1 MLLRNIDL
9 NLLVVLDA
17 LLTEKHV
24 TRTGIRLHLSQPAIS
39 HSLNKLRVLL
49 DDPLLIRQGNEV
61 VLSVRA
67 QNLQAPLKA
76 ILGQIESLLGQSI
89 DFVPAESQRTFRVA
103 MSDYGASIVLPELL
117 VQLRTQA
124 PGISLVVVQ
133 DSRAG
138 MLEQIEQ
145 GKIDLALGVFTSL
158 TDQVRSEVLFEE
170 TFTCLLNR
178 HSLPEQGE
186 FDLTGYLAR
195 AHLLVSTDGSTQG
208 EVDSVLRAR
217 GLQRR
222 VVVNVPHW
230 SAAPAM
236 IVGTDLILTV
246 ATRTL
251 DNLAMGDS
259 LVTLPPP
266 LAIAPFNY
274 VQVWHPRLNDDPGH
288 RWLREL
294 VKQVTAST
302 PRSDEKPGQHH
313 ADADQLLQ
321 AGRVPG

>member
-24 TRTGIRLHLSQPAIS
+24 TRTGLRLHLSQPAIS

-61 VLSVRA
+61 VLSALA
-67 QNLQAPLKA
+67 QNLQAPLKD
-76 ILGQIESLLGQSI
+76 ILGQIETLLGQSI
-89 DFVPAESQRTFRVA
+89 DFVPADAQRTFRVA
-103 MSDYGASIVLPELL
+103 MSDYGAAIVLPKLI
-117 VQLRTQA
+117 VQLRMQA
-124 PGISLVVVQ
+124 PGTSLVVIQ
-133 DSRAG
+133 DSRLG

-145 GKIDLALGVFTSL
+145 GKIDLAVGVFAALSA
-158 TDQVRSEVLFEE
+158 DVSSDVLFEE

-178 HSLPEQGE
+178 RSLPENGVL
-186 FDLTGYLAR
+186 DLDSYLAR
-195 AHLLVSTDGSTQG
+195 PHVLVSMDGNTQG
-208 EVDSVLRAR
+208 EVDNVLRSQ

-230 SAAPAM
+230 GTAPGM
-236 IVGTDLILTV
+236 IADTDLILTV

-251 DNLAMGDS
+251 DNVPLGDTLVALA
-259 LVTLPPP
+259 PP
-266 LAIAPFNY
+266 LTVAPFNY
-274 VQVWHPRLNDDPGH
+274 VQVWHNRFNQDPAH

-294 VKQVTAST
+294 VKQVS
-302 PRSDEKPGQHH
+302 KPS
-313 ADADQLLQ
+313 A
-321 AGRVPG
+321 P

>member
-24 TRTGIRLHLSQPAIS
+24 TRTGLRLHLSQPAIS

-61 VLSVRA
+61 VLSALA
-67 QNLQAPLKA
+67 QNLQAPLKD
-76 ILGQIESLLGQSI
+76 ILGQIETLLGQSI
-89 DFVPAESQRTFRVA
+89 DFVPADSQRTFRVA
-103 MSDYGASIVLPELL
+103 MSDYGAAIVLPKLL

-124 PGISLVVVQ
+124 PGTSLVVIQ
-133 DSRAG
+133 DSRLG

-145 GKIDLALGVFTSL
+145 GKIDLAVGVFAALSA
-158 TDQVRSEVLFEE
+158 DVSSDVLFEE

-178 HSLPEQGE
+178 RSLPENGVL
-186 FDLTGYLAR
+186 DLDSYLAR
-195 AHLLVSTDGSTQG
+195 PHVLVSMDGNTQG
-208 EVDSVLRAR
+208 EVDNVLRSQ

-230 SAAPAM
+230 GTAPGM
-236 IVGTDLILTV
+236 IADTDLILTV

-251 DNLAMGDS
+251 DNVPLGDTLVALA
-259 LVTLPPP
+259 PP
-266 LAIAPFNY
+266 LTVAPFNY
-274 VQVWHPRLNDDPGH
+274 VQVWHNRFNQDPAH

-294 VKQVTAST
+294 VKQVS
-302 PRSDEKPGQHH
+302 KPS
-313 ADADQLLQ
+313 A
-321 AGRVPG
+321 P

>member
-24 TRTGIRLHLSQPAIS
+24 TRTGVRLHLSQPAIS

-61 VLSVRA
+61 VLSALA

-76 ILGQIESLLGQSI
+76 LLGQIETLLGQSI
-89 DFVPAESQRTFRVA
+89 DFVPADSQRTFRVA
-103 MSDYGASIVLPELL
+103 MSDYGAAIVLPKLV
-117 VQLRTQA
+117 VQLREQA
-124 PGISLVVVQ
+124 PDTSLVVIQ
-133 DSRAG
+133 DSRLG

-145 GKIDLALGVFTSL
+145 GKIDLAIGVFPTMPV
-158 TDQVRSEVLFEE
+158 DICSEVLFEE

-178 HSLPEQGE
+178 RSLPVNGVL
-186 FDLTGYLAR
+186 DLDSYLAR
-195 AHLLVSTDGSTQG
+195 PHLLVSMDGNTQG
-208 EVDSVLRAR
+208 EVDNVLRTQ

-230 SAAPAM
+230 GTAPGM
-236 IVGTDLILTV
+236 IADTDLILTV

-251 DNLAMGDS
+251 DTLSFGDT
-259 LVTLPPP
+259 LVALPPP
-266 LAIAPFNY
+266 MTVAPFNY
-274 VQVWHPRLNDDPGH
+274 VQVWHQRFSEDPAH
-288 RWLREL
+288 RWLRDL
-294 VKQVTAST
+294 VRQVSAPSA
-302 PRSDEKPGQHH
+302 P
-313 ADADQLLQ
+313 
-321 AGRVPG
+321 